1 MWPPHEIY
9 LKKPPTPTNIN
20 ITAVNATDAFIL
32 YLYPRQAAVPVM
44 LAAAAQLL
52 LTDTTQPHPKP
63 TNPSAKSTAKR
74 KTYSGIGSA
83 KAKKQA
89 KTIDS
94 LVLLI
99 PMWRK
104 DEPKIRTFAERH
116 AEAFRDCESLKA
128 KLQGLWRDVQPL
140 AFAEANALIFER
152 LGFPDSDA
160 DMFSAVHDAVLQAN
174 NPSLDHHIH
183 YLLAKCA
190 KGYSRSFV
198 NGDCFSSEQ
207 TLPIFEAGFHA
218 LRQQGATIVKLIDG
232 TQRLVVS
239 LNKKMDE
246 QLVRW
251 ILPGNR
257 RWYCDIVLKTGGCN
271 GKGRCDQEQYSTDYT
286 SDDKDEVYK
295 LFWDIR
301 KSLISKIGTRNE
313 APSIQVSLTSL
324 ILFGSDACVA
334 VGVKTFSQ
342 MLDAGKASSDVD
354 DEELVVSQPVL
365 YTRFYHMATLKW
377 NLQDDVLPRISKSR
391 NIVAPL
397 APPVGMDAKCIN
409 FFETQMLDQVL
420 KFLTDKPSTP
430 LLRNTA
436 WGHFRLNQRFGL
448 HLCLQSSFNEALAN
462 SISQAAAITF
472 FGKPLGFNETRP
484 RRMHEMQTKVFHTD
498 YFEVARDMSS
508 PVWRAAQAKKATTT
522 TTTPPL
528 SLIAASG
535 SHSQKSESVLYVNGK
550 QVTEDT
556 FNLASALYTRAAED
570 KICIDTAARMI
581 EPKLKKRI
589 KSLQTGDL
597 SHVFQSFESNVSGSW
612 SAGCIILGNGSP
624 FPASWEDTPKSMTGV
639 VEAGVE
645 FIRTGRRIEFKLV
658 LKVLNGDTD
667 FQTNSA
673 IPDLFSYQHLC
684 LSALFGGGTTVFL
697 RESKRPVI
705 HALTLTILDFNRLRS
720 AIALLPVRSKILA
733 NAKSLKAASLSNAS
747 VSAMEVD
754 AEYNAIVYLK
764 SLGLKAASSVSFSS
778 NGHFG
783 YAYGDNFNAFT
794 LHLVKGNTFNNGSAA
809 AATGDSVARDLV
821 AAALGSSCGVDK
833 YQLEDDDGTFHTYKR
848 SLNKGI
854 ASKKELLK
862 LVSEVADRSK
872 QYLICQRIFNR
883 SMLAN
888 SGTEVKNPATLTM
901 DFIVP
906 ASKDE
911 EFIDMQCYGN
921 HFIKLTTST
930 KASASISIHPV
941 SLSFVEGKLE
951 NVGVGYGAREFHKKK
966 DLFSQRVP
974 VKRDVQQIPAAFIN
988 SKNLFN
994 FLCNRTSMDD
1004 PMVLDDPTV
1013 DKYPNSMDEYS
1024 SPRFDVDVD
1033 EDEKM
1038 DEVCDNT
1045 TREED
1050 ISDDSDGENITDQT
1064 PAKLPKDKLDEIK
1077 SHCIEMMHA
1086 SALKPEVPE
1095 IFNNSTSGA
1104 VLSNEIQR
1112 EMVNTLI
1119 DESTAVFELLHAF
1132 GPAIIHLQSRIQE
1145 AVCLNPQ
1152 LTQQSTA
1159 AIKYLQ
1165 DPSYRIVHSISKE
1178 ENLFT
1183 KFALGS
1189 FKFHNCFVEFFQND
1203 PLLHVK
1209 DLLDRLNKLK
1219 VRGGPSWQD
1228 LVFLAMV
1235 MGVDESYDIIDDDD
1249 VFFNLMKAGHVGW
1262 ADDNEL
1268 YCSNYERTE
1277 EDLLRLKVGLVSEYL
1292 DIVCSKNKFGLD
1304 PSNQSTS
1311 RMLQIVNDLLKQRFD
1326 KSTLHSEGGSNLRIS
1341 DIEKQTKFRVTAANP
1356 TDHNQDVADLVA
1368 LKIYRELSPLQ
1379 QLETSHPFAKL
1390 ESTSIHLNIYHSF
1403 HETQTGSDRL
1413 GKPIMKRRTDDPPV
1427 VVTLE
1432 CSVDEFLVNKCL
1444 MSVQAVRDVFFEQGQ
1459 PYSNSIIYGQE
1470 LNTRSELQR
1479 QVAWDFLKIA
1489 RRSFSVSKSPTS
1501 ERPEGFLV
1509 EQTDDGKGEIAKEEA
1524 AAYLDSL
1531 DEVREREYKSF
1542 LALIDPISW
1551 YYNVGARLMS
1561 SAPFGSLLSI
1571 YTNEID
1577 DLTRNISHL
1586 IRNKSSIR
1594 STFASHL
1601 GGNLVG
1607 SACDDV
1613 VSNWK
1618 GWVTKYRKSR
1628 RPASGMVQRFYIENS
1643 RYLSPDGKQLLPA
1656 EMTREPRKLL
1666 VNIQY
1671 DSTRGVWLKFL
1682 GHDSLV
1688 QPVQKGN
1695 RHFKHGL
1702 RAYGLQRGVENPRV
1716 SIHIAEVEVRHA
1728 SGTFRFTLDKSRP
1741 IPLPTTNN
1749 SLSYELGAVRIGR
1762 LNGSKTKFEIAAPLK
1777 TLNLS
1782 ASSLTKMPAPK
1793 LYSDVCIRPI
1803 LHYSSKEEWDLVY
1816 EDLNALVEERYCNV
1830 KSINSE
1836 EAKNRAVEIREN
1848 AKLKLAVVRESL
1860 QSTTLSW
1867 RKKRKISAALAKL
1880 TDIHKKN
1887 LHFFETSLEPD
1898 VGAVDPGGRIV
1909 YCGMNLDGV
1918 ATFGA
1923 QGFLA
1928 FESHLTGKIGGIQ
1941 KALDDQVNSMDIIK
1955 QLRKVVD
1962 DLEAH
1967 FQSFIRRRQALSIVA
1982 RWMDAGAEGSK
1993 LAEAVEVIGLDLYK
2007 QLKIAKLRRDS
2018 HLEALRVEASG
2029 PDGVKYRKKM
2039 DSLQQR
2045 LNLYRSNVI
2054 HQLADYHSRKEVFL
2068 TPNFDGQKFKGNT
2081 GHTLRLACHSKIA
2094 KMTENLMLKRTL
2106 NTTCKHS
2113 RLLSPEGGSTLTC
2126 QCGRVTRIGD
2136 NKIFS
2141 CSNPFCRLVEL
2152 RDLKSADIILVI
2164 AFAIAYCLWHSRLA
2178 ATPKTSHGAGRSV
2191 TPHS

>member
-1 MWPPHEIY
+1 MPPRSSRSQ
-9 LKKPPTPTNIN
+9 PP
-20 ITAVNATDAFIL
+20 A
-32 YLYPRQAAVPVM
+32 
-44 LAAAAQLL
+44 
-52 LTDTTQPHPKP
+52 QPHPKP

-83 KAKKQA
+83 KAKVV
-89 KTIDS
+89 TFFPCLPLVFPLSS
-94 LVLLI
+94 LSSQLIAGYYHTFRSKPRLLMI
-99 PMWRK
+99 QTGSPDPNVAERRASQTVYVNAINFELK
-104 DEPKIRTFAERH
+104 VDKPKIRTFAERH

-128 KLQGLWRDVQPL
+128 KLQGLWGDIQPL

-232 TQRLVVS
+232 TQRLVVN

-271 GKGRCDQEQYSTDYT
+271 GKGHCDQEHYSTDYT
-286 SDDKDEVYK
+286 SNDKDEVYK

-334 VGVKTFSQ
+334 VRVKTFSQ

-436 WGHFRLNQRFGL
+436 WSHFRLNQRFGL
-448 HLCLQSSFNEALAN
+448 HLCLHSSFNEALAN

-528 SLIAASG
+528 SLITATG
-535 SHSQKSESVLYVNGK
+535 SHGQKSESVLHVNGK

-733 NAKSLKAASLSNAS
+733 SAKSLKAASLSNAS

-794 LHLVKGNTFNNGSAA
+794 LHLVKGSTFNNGSAA
-809 AATGDSVARDLV
+809 AATGNSVARDLV

-941 SLSFVEGKLE
+941 SLCFVEGKLE

-966 DLFSQRVP
+966 DLFAQRVP
-974 VKRDVQQIPAAFIN
+974 VNRDVQQIPAAFIN

-1024 SPRFDVDVD
+1024 SPRLDVDVD

-1038 DEVCDNT
+1038 DEVCDNAT
-1045 TREED
+1045 KEED

-1064 PAKLPKDKLDEIK
+1064 PAKLSKDKLDEI
-1077 SHCIEMMHA
+1077 HCIEMMHA

-1104 VLSNEIQR
+1104 ILLMAWLAVLSNEIQR
-1112 EMVNTLI
+1112 EMVNALI

-1189 FKFHNCFVEFFQND
+1189 FKFHDCFVEFFQHD

-1292 DIVCSKNKFGLD
+1292 DAVCSKNKFGLD

-1311 RMLQIVNDLLKQRFD
+1311 RMLQIVNDLLKQRFN
-1326 KSTLHSEGGSNLRIS
+1326 KSTLQSEGGSNLRIS
-1341 DIEKQTKFRVTAANP
+1341 DIETKFRVTAANQ

-1379 QLETSHPFAKL
+1379 QLETPHPFAEL

-1403 HETQTGSDRL
+1403 HDTQTGSDRL

-1432 CSVDEFLVNKCL
+1432 CSVDEFL
-1444 MSVQAVRDVFFEQGQ
+1444 
-1459 PYSNSIIYGQE
+1459 E

-1489 RRSFSVSKSPTS
+1489 RRSFLVSKSPTS

-1509 EQTDDGKGEIAKEEA
+1509 EQIDDGKGEIAKEEA

-1551 YYNVGARLMS
+1551 YYNIGARLMS

-1577 DLTRNISHL
+1577 DLIRNISHL
-1586 IRNKSSIR
+1586 IPNKSSIR
-1594 STFASHL
+1594 NTFASHL

-1607 SACDDV
+1607 
-1613 VSNWK
+1613 
-1618 GWVTKYRKSR
+1618 
-1628 RPASGMVQRFYIENS
+1628 
-1643 RYLSPDGKQLLPA
+1643 
-1656 EMTREPRKLL
+1656 
-1666 VNIQY
+1666 
-1671 DSTRGVWLKFL
+1671 
-1682 GHDSLV
+1682 
-1688 QPVQKGN
+1688 
-1695 RHFKHGL
+1695 
-1702 RAYGLQRGVENPRV
+1702 
-1716 SIHIAEVEVRHA
+1716 
-1728 SGTFRFTLDKSRP
+1728 
-1741 IPLPTTNN
+1741 
-1749 SLSYELGAVRIGR
+1749 
-1762 LNGSKTKFEIAAPLK
+1762 
-1777 TLNLS
+1777 
-1782 ASSLTKMPAPK
+1782 
-1793 LYSDVCIRPI
+1793 
-1803 LHYSSKEEWDLVY
+1803 
-1816 EDLNALVEERYCNV
+1816 
-1830 KSINSE
+1830 
-1836 EAKNRAVEIREN
+1836 
-1848 AKLKLAVVRESL
+1848 
-1860 QSTTLSW
+1860 
-1867 RKKRKISAALAKL
+1867 IS
-1880 TDIHKKN
+1880 
-1887 LHFFETSLEPD
+1887 
-1898 VGAVDPGGRIV
+1898 
-1909 YCGMNLDGV
+1909 M
-1918 ATFGA
+1918 
-1923 QGFLA
+1923 
-1928 FESHLTGKIGGIQ
+1928 
-1941 KALDDQVNSMDIIK
+1941 
-1955 QLRKVVD
+1955 
-1962 DLEAH
+1962 
-1967 FQSFIRRRQALSIVA
+1967 
-1982 RWMDAGAEGSK
+1982 
-1993 LAEAVEVIGLDLYK
+1993 
-2007 QLKIAKLRRDS
+2007 
-2018 HLEALRVEASG
+2018 
-2029 PDGVKYRKKM
+2029 
-2039 DSLQQR
+2039 
-2045 LNLYRSNVI
+2045 
-2054 HQLADYHSRKEVFL
+2054 
-2068 TPNFDGQKFKGNT
+2068 
-2081 GHTLRLACHSKIA
+2081 
-2094 KMTENLMLKRTL
+2094 
-2106 NTTCKHS
+2106 
-2113 RLLSPEGGSTLTC
+2113 
-2126 QCGRVTRIGD
+2126 
-2136 NKIFS
+2136 
-2141 CSNPFCRLVEL
+2141 
-2152 RDLKSADIILVI
+2152 
-2164 AFAIAYCLWHSRLA
+2164 
-2178 ATPKTSHGAGRSV
+2178 
-2191 TPHS
+2191 

>member
-1 MWPPHEIY
+1 MPPRSSRSQ
-9 LKKPPTPTNIN
+9 PP
-20 ITAVNATDAFIL
+20 A
-32 YLYPRQAAVPVM
+32 
-44 LAAAAQLL
+44 
-52 LTDTTQPHPKP
+52 QPHPKP

-89 KTIDS
+89 KTIDDS
-94 LVLLI
+94 TGSPDPNVAERREYTASQTVYVNAINFELKVD
-99 PMWRK
+99 K
-104 DEPKIRTFAERH
+104 PKIRTFAERH

-377 NLQDDVLPRISKSR
+377 NLQDD
-391 NIVAPL
+391 
-397 APPVGMDAKCIN
+397 
-409 FFETQMLDQVL
+409 MLDQVL

-436 WGHFRLNQRFGL
+436 WGHFP
-448 HLCLQSSFNEALAN
+448 
-462 SISQAAAITF
+462 AAITF

-508 PVWRAAQAKKATTT
+508 PRCIPA
-522 TTTPPL
+522 
-528 SLIAASG
+528 
-535 SHSQKSESVLYVNGK
+535 H
-550 QVTEDT
+550 
-556 FNLASALYTRAAED
+556 AED

-658 LKVLNGDTD
+658 LK
-667 FQTNSA
+667 A

-974 VKRDVQQIPAAFIN
+974 VNRDVQQIPAAFIN

-1024 SPRFDVDVD
+1024 SPRLDVDVD

-1038 DEVCDNT
+1038 DE
-1045 TREED
+1045 
-1050 ISDDSDGENITDQT
+1050 T
-1064 PAKLPKDKLDEIK
+1064 PAKLSKDKLDEIK

-1112 EMVNTLI
+1112 EMVNALI

-1189 FKFHNCFVEFFQND
+1189 FKFHDCFVEFFQHD

-1304 PSNQSTS
+1304 PSNQ
-1311 RMLQIVNDLLKQRFD
+1311 K
-1326 KSTLHSEGGSNLRIS
+1326 GGSNLRIS
-1341 DIEKQTKFRVTAANP
+1341 DIEMLQILLHSKFTVS
-1356 TDHNQDVADLVA
+1356 
-1368 LKIYRELSPLQ
+1368 YPLYNN
-1379 QLETSHPFAKL
+1379 LRPSHPFAKL

-1479 QVAWDFLKIA
+1479 Q
-1489 RRSFSVSKSPTS
+1489 SPTS

-1601 GGNLVG
+1601 GE
-1607 SACDDV
+1607 
-1613 VSNWK
+1613 
-1618 GWVTKYRKSR
+1618 SR

-1816 EDLNALVEERYCNV
+1816 EDLNALVEER
-1830 KSINSE
+1830 
-1836 EAKNRAVEIREN
+1836 AVEIREN

-1887 LHFFETSLEPD
+1887 LHFFEFQTF
-1898 VGAVDPGGRIV
+1898 GAVDPGGRIV

-1982 RWMDAGAEGSK
+1982 RLMDAGAEGSK

-2045 LNLYRSNVI
+2045 LNRYRSNVI

-2081 GHTLRLACHSKIA
+2081 GHTLKLACHSKIA

-2106 NTTCKHS
+2106 NTTQ
-2113 RLLSPEGGSTLTC
+2113 TL
-2126 QCGRVTRIGD
+2126 
-2136 NKIFS
+2136 
-2141 CSNPFCRLVEL
+2141 E
-2152 RDLKSADIILVI
+2152 AII
-2164 AFAIAYCLWHSRLA
+2164 S
-2178 ATPKTSHGAGRSV
+2178 
-2191 TPHS
+2191 